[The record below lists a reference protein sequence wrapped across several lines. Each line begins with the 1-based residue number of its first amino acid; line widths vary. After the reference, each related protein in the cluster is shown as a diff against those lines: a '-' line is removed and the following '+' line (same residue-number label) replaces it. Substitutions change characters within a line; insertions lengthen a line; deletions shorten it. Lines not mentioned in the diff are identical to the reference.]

1 MSAPGPRTA
10 TPAFD
15 DSKKVVILSF
25 TSALTATRSFAVT
38 VIYSS
43 TKPFAPAPAV
53 SAATVAMYQTGPN
66 RETALDEQQMPTT
79 DLIVLPVR

>member
-25 TSALTATRSFAVT
+25 TSALIATRSFAVT